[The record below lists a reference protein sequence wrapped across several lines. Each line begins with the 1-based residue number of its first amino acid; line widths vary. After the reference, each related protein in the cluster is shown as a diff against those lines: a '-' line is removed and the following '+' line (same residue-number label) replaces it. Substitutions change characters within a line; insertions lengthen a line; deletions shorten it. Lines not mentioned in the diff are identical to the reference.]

1 MKLLVIDDDT
11 RFTNNLYY
19 LFKSFYTVHVANVA
33 KTALQKLTD
42 QRYDL
47 ILLDLDLPD
56 VHGLELYKWIRAQH
70 ANTPVMVVSG
80 NTSLTT
86 KVELLETGVS
96 DYITKPVHA
105 EELRARIAIHVKRP
119 APTPAVG
126 TMRYADLV
134 LDTSTR
140 QALHHGEPLFLRSKE
155 YALLECFLLNANQV
169 VSKEILAQYVWDDES
184 TATNNIHVH
193 INRLRS
199 KLRNCRLRI
208 KTMHGKGYRLTR
220 E

>member
-33 KTALQKLTD
+33 KTALQKLTE

-56 VHGLELYKWIRAQH
+56 IHGLELYRRIRAKY

-80 NTSLTT
+80 STSSTT

-96 DYITKPVHA
+96 DYVTKPVHA
-105 EELRARIAIHVKRP
+105 EELRARIAIHIKRP
-119 APTPAVG
+119 MPTSAVG
-126 TMRYADLV
+126 TLRYADLV
-134 LDTSTR
+134 LDTPSR

-155 YALLECFLLNANQV
+155 YFLLECLLLNADSV
-169 VSKEILAQYVWDDES
+169 VDKEILSMYVWDNE
-184 TATNNIHVH
+184 TMTTNNIHVH
-193 INRLRS
+193 INHLRV
-199 KLRNCRLRI
+199 KLRDCRLRI
-208 KTMHGKGYRLTR
+208 KTVHGKGYQLTK